1 VVSSVALAKRLEKT
15 GVDALIAEGMECGG
29 HIGDLTT
36 MSMIPQIV
44 DAVNIPVIAAGGIAD
59 ARGFIAALSL
69 GAKGVQMGT
78 RFVCAKECVAHINYK
93 KAIINA
99 KDRSTVV
106 TGITTGHPVRILRN
120 KLSTQFE
127 N

>member
-1 VVSSVALAKRLEKT
+1 
-15 GVDALIAEGMECGG
+15 MWG

-69 GAKGVQMGT
+69 GAKGVN
-78 RFVCAKECVAHINYK
+78 VVDLYVL
-93 KAIINA
+93 
-99 KDRSTVV
+99 RS
-106 TGITTGHPVRILRN
+106 VRRI
-120 KLSTQFE
+120 
-127 N
+127 